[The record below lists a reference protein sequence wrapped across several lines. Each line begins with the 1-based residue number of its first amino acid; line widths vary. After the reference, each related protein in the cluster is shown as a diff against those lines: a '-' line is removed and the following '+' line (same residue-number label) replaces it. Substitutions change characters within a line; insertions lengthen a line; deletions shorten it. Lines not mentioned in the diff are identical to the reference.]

1 MDMEKKKALAPQ
13 TAPNSHLPAL
23 SPDQTANL
31 TNRVMRIQPGSSR
44 DNIALVLR
52 ALSSPSEQL
61 RSQRNDGLLKPAIM
75 AMAASYCGAS
85 GEDTLPMVWTEC
97 ADWLRKHYPA
107 LIPDELLEAFRF
119 ASSPRCPQPVNF
131 AAYSGRFTVEILK
144 QVMAAY
150 MAERNAIHQAIER
163 GLAQMTA
170 ERMKEMEVEKNRAAK
185 AQFLAEFRQ
194 MKSDA
199 HVPDFDKIY
208 FWWFEALAEAGEV
221 QFPADEKRELWT
233 QAAQI
238 LRTERLEDAHS
249 DRFHTIGIRKIL
261 SEWTEIEAVPA
272 EWKPRREMIYKKLL
286 IRQALINAAM
296 DREEVVRPERL
307 DGADEIPF

>member
-1 MDMEKKKALAPQ
+1 
-13 TAPNSHLPAL
+13 
-23 SPDQTANL
+23 
-31 TNRVMRIQPGSSR
+31 
-44 DNIALVLR
+44 
-52 ALSSPSEQL
+52 
-61 RSQRNDGLLKPAIM
+61 
-75 AMAASYCGAS
+75 MAASYCGAS
-85 GEDTLPMVWTEC
+85 GDDTLPMVWTEC
-97 ADWLRKHYPA
+97 SDWLRKHYPA

-119 ASSPRCPQPVNF
+119 ASSPRCAHPVNF

-170 ERMKEMEVEKNRAAK
+170 EQMERLEEEKNRAAK

-194 MKSDA
+194 MKADA
-199 HVPDFDKIY
+199 HVPDFDKVH
-208 FWWFEALAEAGEV
+208 FWWFDALAEAGEV
-221 QFPADEKRELWT
+221 EFPEAEKRELWT

-238 LRTERLEDAHS
+238 LRTERLDDARS
-249 DRFHTIGIRKIL
+249 DRFHTVGIRKLL
-261 SEWTEIEAVPA
+261 SEWTEVEAVPS

-296 DREEVVRPERL
+296 DREEIVRPERL